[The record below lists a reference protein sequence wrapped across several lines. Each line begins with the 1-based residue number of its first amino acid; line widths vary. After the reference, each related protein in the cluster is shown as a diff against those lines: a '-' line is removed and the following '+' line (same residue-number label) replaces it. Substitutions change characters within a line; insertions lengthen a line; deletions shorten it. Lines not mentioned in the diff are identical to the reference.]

1 MAHKSFISF
10 KTEDSAYK
18 EAIQLLP
25 NLDIIDKSL
34 DEAIESDDEE
44 YIMQKIREDYLAD
57 STVTIHLIGLKS
69 AEALG
74 WEEQKFIKRELQA
87 SLYNGEG
94 NTRRDRKST
103 RLNSS

>member
-10 KTEDSAYK
+10 KTEDMAYK
-18 EAIQLLP
+18 EATQGLP

-44 YIMQKIREDYLAD
+44 YIMQKIRQDYLAD

-94 NTRRDRKST
+94 M
-103 RLNSS
+103 